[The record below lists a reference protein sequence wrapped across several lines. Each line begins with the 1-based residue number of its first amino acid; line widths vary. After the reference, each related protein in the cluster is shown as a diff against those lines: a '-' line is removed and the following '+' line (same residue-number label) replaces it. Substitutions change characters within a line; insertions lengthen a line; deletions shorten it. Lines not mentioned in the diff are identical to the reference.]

1 MGKFKHGYLLA
12 LQQHDSYDG
21 KVKSSDCYLKNGD
34 AAIVKNENVPRLY
47 WRKRRIMKL
56 RAGHDDV
63 IRGFICES
71 LPKEQ

>member
-12 LQQHDSYDG
+12 LQQHHSYDG

-47 WRKRRIMKL
+47 
-56 RAGHDDV
+56 
-63 IRGFICES
+63 
-71 LPKEQ
+71 